1 MFLGM
6 PPPAPHPIIS
16 RILPLSHG
24 LSQPSFPPSKLKE
37 NLKAFFSLKMHINIA
52 NRLKKVMPRIIIIII
67 EIKLNLLQRFLNFS
81 SYIHFCILW
90 YCWRALS
97 PNVFSTSL
105 LLKQLFTKHNR
116 PLPPSLFT
124 FSFPH
129 VLLPG
134 AARVLYLSTKLLTRI
149 GKRGGGITP
158 FAVASPIPYGASE
171 SDVLPNTAAVR
182 RELIPVSSST
192 TALTRWWLFPFYPA
206 CFWFYTILDC
216 YTLLKLIHAVT

>member
-1 MFLGM
+1 M
-6 PPPAPHPIIS
+6 
-16 RILPLSHG
+16 
-24 LSQPSFPPSKLKE
+24 
-37 NLKAFFSLKMHINIA
+37 
-52 NRLKKVMPRIIIIII
+52 
-67 EIKLNLLQRFLNFS
+67 
-81 SYIHFCILW
+81 Y
-90 YCWRALS
+90 YCRALS

-129 VLLPG
+129 VLLSG

-206 CFWFYTILDC
+206 SFESLLLVLYNIGLLYSFEIDTCSDLKKVEAISVLCFCLKCHFEVKK
-216 YTLLKLIHAVT
+216 LLSDAI